1 MTPPL
6 RFRVAAHN
14 AHDQAA
20 AVCEAAQRADVVLWS
35 EAVRVKVP
43 GWSFVG
49 AGKGVMTGWK
59 TGLLS
64 NVDTEWRQ
72 AHGGRAGVTPA
83 RGTLV
88 VKATFTDGS
97 PLALVN
103 AHRINGTGW
112 PGNRRRSFHRWRR
125 ARWMEHHDQD
135 KHLVAQLVQDGYTVI
150 FGGDLNRTDPP
161 PIHHR
166 AVPLRASGITQLY
179 LVRGVDGPALT
190 PGRGGSVARLAS
202 GTSHRLQWADLT
214 LGEAA

>member
-1 MTPPL
+1 M
-6 RFRVAAHN
+6 
-14 AHDQAA
+14 
-20 AVCEAAQRADVVLWS
+20 VLWS

-49 AGKGVMTGWK
+49 AGKGVMIGWK
-59 TGLLS
+59 ASLLS
-64 NVDTEWRQ
+64 GIDTTWHQ

-88 VKATFTDGS
+88 VTAEA
-97 PLALVN
+97 PRIALVN
-103 AHRINGTGW
+103 AHRINGIGW
-112 PGNRRRSFHRWRR
+112 KGNRRRTFWRWRR
-125 ARWMEHHDQD
+125 NRWLEHHDQD
-135 KHLVAQLVQDGYTVI
+135 KRLVARLVADGYTVI

-166 AVPLRASGITQLY
+166 AVPLRAGGITQLY
-179 LVRGVDGPALT
+179 LVRGVDGPAFT

>member
-1 MTPPL
+1 MTI
-6 RFRVAAHN
+6 RVAAHN

-20 AVCEAAQRADVVLWS
+20 AVAEATQRADVVLWS
-35 EAVRVKVP
+35 EAKPVKVP
-43 GWSFVG
+43 GWSFARG
-49 AGKGVMTGWK
+49 GKGVMIGWK
-59 TGLLS
+59 SHLLGG
-64 NVDTEWRQ
+64 VEVEWHQ

-88 VKATFTDGS
+88 TTGTLSDGS
-97 PLALVN
+97 KVALVN

-112 PGNRRRSFHRWRR
+112 KGNRRRAFWRWRR
-125 ARWMEHHDQD
+125 NRWLEHHDQD
-135 KHLVAQLVQDGYTVI
+135 KRLVARLVADGYTVI

-166 AVPLRASGITQLY
+166 AVPLRAGGITQLY
-179 LVRGVDGPALT
+179 LVRGVDGPAFT

-214 LGEAA
+214 L